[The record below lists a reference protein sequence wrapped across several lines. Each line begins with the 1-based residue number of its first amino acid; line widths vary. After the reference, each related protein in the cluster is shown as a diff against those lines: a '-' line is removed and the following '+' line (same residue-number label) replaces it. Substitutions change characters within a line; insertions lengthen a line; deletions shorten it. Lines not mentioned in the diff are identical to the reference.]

1 MTKTPK
7 TEDLY
12 DAQAGDWARSQ
23 QILLSDFTARP
34 QVIDALHPLEGTHVL
49 DLGCGEGYVSRLA
62 MRAGSASVFGVD
74 ISPKMIAHAQAAARR
89 TQDLPMHFEVG
100 DAATLNRFPRGCY
113 DRIIAVFLFNYV
125 TRKRMVHIL
134 QIVRERLAPG
144 GRFVFTVP
152 HPCFPYMRP
161 PQAPFFFDT
170 AGHDYFTGA
179 DHTYEGRIWRR
190 DGTDVAVRCV
200 HKTVVDYFDALAA
213 AGWTTLPRMR
223 ELHVTADHLE
233 MEPEFFGPLR
243 GLPLHLL
250 FSLEANQ

>member
-1 MTKTPK
+1 
-7 TEDLY
+7 
-12 DAQAGDWARSQ
+12 
-23 QILLSDFTARP
+23 
-34 QVIDALHPLEGTHVL
+34 
-49 DLGCGEGYVSRLA
+49 
-62 MRAGSASVFGVD
+62 
-74 ISPKMIAHAQAAARR
+74 
-89 TQDLPMHFEVG
+89 
-100 DAATLNRFPRGCY
+100 
-113 DRIIAVFLFNYV
+113 
-125 TRKRMVHIL
+125 
-134 QIVRERLAPG
+134 
-144 GRFVFTVP
+144 
-152 HPCFPYMRP
+152 MRP